1 MWAQLLGSSLA
12 RLHPMREQAILK
24 AQTEFE
30 AAHDYTYLSYAAP
43 G

>member
-1 MWAQLLGSSLA
+1 MRAQLLGSSLA
-12 RLHPMREQAILK
+12 RLHPVRERAIHQ